1 MKAHRANRSCLKHHV
16 VKLTECLVESAILR
30 ARKYVNG
37 GDGIVSD
44 KPDILKT

>member
-1 MKAHRANRSCLKHHV
+1 MKAHKANHSCLKHHV
-16 VKLTECLVESAILR
+16 VKLSECLVDSVILR

-37 GDGIVSD
+37 GNGIVSD